1 MDLSQRQITLNRHNP
16 RPRAKPRVVWFSR
29 YHKNRVESIKTKT
42 FYKVKKKEKE
52 KAKHLVLTKKVHE
65 RSKEVKSIRM
75 ADGGYPRCRSC
86 WPGSWNRANDGSL
99 YGGCESRMESQ
110 LFTREGQKGGGEE
123 SHTKAGINV
132 ESSNQILRATSN
144 ENRSRKLALYVVEG
158 QFFQSNPLN
167 PCATLRMTIQIC
179 YVWTRVSRRIA
190 TVYKFTAFTRIVYLA
205 RR

>member
-110 LFTREGQKGGGEE
+110 LFTREGQKGGGKNRIRRPALT
-123 SHTKAGINV
+123 SRVLTKFFVQRPTKTARENSLCM
-132 ESSNQILRATSN
+132 SSRAS
-144 ENRSRKLALYVVEG
+144 S
-158 QFFQSNPLN
+158 FSP
-167 PCATLRMTIQIC
+167 TL
-179 YVWTRVSRRIA
+179 WTRVPRFGWQ
-190 TVYKFTAFTRIVYLA
+190 YKFAMSELA
-205 RR
+205 CHAESRQCTNLLPSLG